1 MRGLTTMTTTRI
13 NGTILTAA
21 EHASLEELRA
31 VERELSVRVNAK
43 VESRRRNACRGDEA
57 WLVFVNGVDRGVV
70 SYDGPTAALRAFART
85 L

>member
-1 MRGLTTMTTTRI
+1 MTTMTTTRI

-21 EHASLEELRA
+21 EHDSLEELRA